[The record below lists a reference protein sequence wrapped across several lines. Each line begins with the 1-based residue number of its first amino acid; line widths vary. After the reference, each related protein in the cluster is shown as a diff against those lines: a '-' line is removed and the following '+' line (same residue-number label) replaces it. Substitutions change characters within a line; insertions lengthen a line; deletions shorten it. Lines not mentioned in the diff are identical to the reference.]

1 MSKVME
7 IGEHSPG
14 QGKPAM
20 LPVVLLLTSRSHPDV
35 WLEYGVNMEH
45 MGTLLVKATHTM
57 QLDTSQGNPINSLS
71 RPLGVATGANPAT
84 ISPCNLPETYGHKLL
99 WALMGVNAQRSG

>member
-1 MSKVME
+1 ME
-7 IGEHSPG
+7 IEEHSPC

-20 LPVVLLLTSRSHPDV
+20 YSHAPRRPAV
-35 WLEYGVNMEH
+35 NVAFTPRCMVGYGVNAEH
-45 MGTLLVKATHTM
+45 MSRLLVKATHTM

-71 RPLGVATGANPAT
+71 RPVGVATGANPAT

-99 WALMGVNAQRSG
+99 WALMGVNAQHSG